1 MEMMVKSPVILREIL
16 FYKKIK
22 RSGLKMQ
29 KKELLEFVGRI
40 EPADKESAK
49 KARFHQDNL
58 TKPQGSLGALEDLA
72 VKLAAIYRN
81 PLPAIPSRAS
91 LLFAADHGVVEE
103 GVSAYPQEV
112 TLQMLQNFVNG
123 GAGIN
128 VFCRFIGAELFVV
141 DVGVA
146 GDLPLNEA
154 VINRKIAYGTENFT
168 KGPAMSEEEALLAI
182 ETGMDIADKAIK
194 EGAQLLATGEMGIGN
209 TTSSAAITALYS
221 NFPIERIVGKGSG
234 LDDKGIEDKISAI
247 KRGIEVNQPDP
258 RDPLDVLQKI
268 GGLEI
273 GAMMGVFLKGA
284 MKSIPVVMDGL
295 ISTVA
300 ALLAFKLNPLVAE
313 YLIAGHLSEEPSHA
327 LLLKMLDLEPLLR
340 LKMRLGEGT
349 GAVLSFSL
357 IDASLKIM
365 QEMATFEEA
374 GVSNKK

>member
-1 MEMMVKSPVILREIL
+1 MESCL
-16 FYKKIK
+16 F
-22 RSGLKMQ
+22 
-29 KKELLEFVGRI
+29 
-40 EPADKESAK
+40 
-49 KARFHQDNL
+49 
-58 TKPQGSLGALEDLA
+58 GAFL
-72 VKLAAIYRN
+72 
-81 PLPAIPSRAS
+81 
-91 LLFAADHGVVEE
+91 
-103 GVSAYPQEV
+103 
-112 TLQMLQNFVNG
+112 
-123 GAGIN
+123 
-128 VFCRFIGAELFVV
+128 
-141 DVGVA
+141 
-146 GDLPLNEA
+146 
-154 VINRKIAYGTENFT
+154 
-168 KGPAMSEEEALLAI
+168 
-182 ETGMDIADKAIK
+182 
-194 EGAQLLATGEMGIGN
+194 
-209 TTSSAAITALYS
+209 
-221 NFPIERIVGKGSG
+221 
-234 LDDKGIEDKISAI
+234 ISAI